1 MWRFNGRA
9 KRSIGRMLFHPN
21 VVHFPIALWLTS
33 TFFDLLGLR
42 REKAIF
48 REMAFWLVGLGL
60 VGAAV
65 SILFGWTDL
74 LAQERQ
80 GVATGVLL
88 RHRVHSWL
96 AYSSTAA
103 YLGVFVWRWRT
114 EHRLSPG
121 ALLLS
126 LLGAGLVAVAGYLGG
141 EMRNVM

>member
-42 REKAIF
+42 REKAVF
-48 REMAFWLVGLGL
+48 RETAFWLVGLGL

-65 SILFGWTDL
+65 SILLGWTDL

-80 GVATGVLL
+80 GVGTGLLL
-88 RHRVHSWL
+88 RHRAHSWL
-96 AYSSTAA
+96 AYCSTAA

-114 EHRLSPG
+114 ENRLTPG

-126 LLGAGLVAVAGYLGG
+126 LLGAGLVAAAGYLGG

>member
-42 REKAIF
+42 REKAVF

-65 SILFGWTDL
+65 AILFGWTDL

-80 GVATGVLL
+80 GVGTGVLL